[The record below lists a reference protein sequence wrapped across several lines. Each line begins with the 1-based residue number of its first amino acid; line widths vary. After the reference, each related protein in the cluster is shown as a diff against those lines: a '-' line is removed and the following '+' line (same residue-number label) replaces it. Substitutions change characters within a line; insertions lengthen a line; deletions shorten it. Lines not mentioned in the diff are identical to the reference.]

1 MAEPTSPTLPAF
13 TPVPR
18 QRQHHNG
25 WTPQRQRDFV
35 EALAL
40 TGNVEAS
47 AQRVGMT
54 RESAYQ
60 LRRAPGAEEFAAAW
74 AQALDFGVT
83 RLEDLAI
90 DRAINGVQVPVYSYG
105 KLIGSRTVYNDRLLM
120 FILRQRRPDRYG
132 HSAAHKSALDVET
145 LRIAARKALDE
156 QRATRAAEARTAANA
171 DPMAGEPSEDQLV
184 EWLRESL
191 DAVEAAMERGEDWAC
206 GPKHGG
212 EGVGGAG
219 KMGGVWE

>member
-1 MAEPTSPTLPAF
+1 MAKAALPAF

-18 QRQHHNG
+18 RQQRHNG

-40 TGNVEAS
+40 TGTVEAS

-90 DRAINGVQVPVYSYG
+90 DRAINGVEVPVYSYG

-120 FILRQRRPDRYG
+120 FILRSRRPARYG
-132 HSAAHKSALDVET
+132 NREKQPLSFAERAAAREALILDTAARIEADARHEAATRTRIDEEVARLIDQYRADNDRDTLVEKV
-145 LRIAARKALDE
+145 RIALELVAERRKGARE
-156 QRATRAAEARTAANA
+156 
-171 DPMAGEPSEDQLV
+171 
-184 EWLRESL
+184 
-191 DAVEAAMERGEDWAC
+191 
-206 GPKHGG
+206 
-212 EGVGGAG
+212 
-219 KMGGVWE
+219 